1 MYHLHLNHKS
11 KTPKYKQIVESIITD
26 IERGL
31 LKKNDQLPSISEM
44 SAHYDLARDTVEKA
58 YRELRERGF
67 IVSVQGK
74 GYYVSGGNDGKLR
87 ILLIFN
93 KLSSYKRLIYYS
105 FLQELG
111 ERAQVDLQV
120 HHYNAK
126 LFADIIDRNLGK
138 YNHYV
143 VMPHFVHDLD
153 KVNLEAVMQTIPAE
167 ELFFLDKDYPNLPT
181 KHSAVFQD
189 FQRDIFNALLS
200 ANELLQKYQQMV
212 LVMPSDGNYP
222 TGIARGFHNYCV
234 NYKKTYRIIETAT
247 DDPIQVGTVYCVIEE
262 TDLAELIKKIRQTK
276 LQMGQNIGLISFND
290 TTLKEVL
297 DITVITTDFEA
308 MGRTAAQLLL
318 ERKQEKVKNPFYLV
332 RRGSL

>member
-1 MYHLHLNHKS
+1 MYKLHLNHKS

-26 IERGL
+26 IERSV

-74 GYYVSGGNDGKLR
+74 GYYVSGGNDGKIR
-87 ILLIFN
+87 ILLVFN

-120 HHYNAK
+120 HHYSAK
-126 LFADIIDRNLGK
+126 LFADIIERNLGK
-138 YNHYV
+138 YNYYV

-153 KVNLEAVMQTIPAE
+153 KVNLEQVLKSIPE
-167 ELFFLDKDYPNLPT
+167 GELAFLDKDYPILPG
-181 KHSAVFQD
+181 KYPAVFQD
-189 FQRDIFNALLS
+189 FQRDVFNALLS
-200 ANELLQKYQQMV
+200 ANDLMQKYQQMV

-222 TGIARGFHNYCV
+222 TEIARGFHNYCV

-247 DDPIQVGTVYCVIEE
+247 EELLQKGTAYCVIEE
-262 TDLAELIKKIRQTK
+262 TDLAELIKKIRQTDWE
-276 LQMGQNIGLISFND
+276 LGEDLGLISFND

-297 DITVITTDFEA
+297 DITVVTTDFGA

-318 ERKQEKVKNPFYLV
+318 EGRKEKVKNPFYLIQ
-332 RRGSL
+332 RGSL

>member
-1 MYHLHLNHKS
+1 MYKLHLNHKS

-120 HHYNAK
+120 HHYSAK
-126 LFADIIDRNLGK
+126 LFADIIERNLGK
-138 YNHYV
+138 YNYYV
-143 VMPHFVHDLD
+143 VMPHFVQDLD
-153 KVNLEAVMQTIPAE
+153 KVNLEAVMKSIPAD
-167 ELFFLDKDYPNLPT
+167 ELFFLDKD
-181 KHSAVFQD
+181 
-189 FQRDIFNALLS
+189 
-200 ANELLQKYQQMV
+200 
-212 LVMPSDGNYP
+212 
-222 TGIARGFHNYCV
+222 
-234 NYKKTYRIIETAT
+234 
-247 DDPIQVGTVYCVIEE
+247 
-262 TDLAELIKKIRQTK
+262 
-276 LQMGQNIGLISFND
+276 
-290 TTLKEVL
+290 
-297 DITVITTDFEA
+297 
-308 MGRTAAQLLL
+308 
-318 ERKQEKVKNPFYLV
+318 
-332 RRGSL
+332 

>member
-1 MYHLHLNHKS
+1 MHNLHLNHKS
-11 KTPKYKQIVESIITD
+11 KTPKYKQIVEAVITD
-26 IERGL
+26 IERGI
-31 LKKNDQLPSISEM
+31 LKKNSQLPSISEM
-44 SAHYDLARDTVEKA
+44 SAHHDLARDTVEKA

-67 IVSVQGK
+67 ILSVQGK
-74 GYYVSGGNDGKLR
+74 GYYVSGGSDGKLR
-87 ILLIFN
+87 ILLIAN

-105 FLQELG
+105 FLQTLG
-111 ERAQVDLQV
+111 DKAQVDLQV

-126 LFADIIDRNLGK
+126 LFADIIERNLGK
-138 YNHYV
+138 YNYYV

-153 KVNLEAVMQTIPAE
+153 KVNLEEVMKNIPPE
-167 ELFFLDKDYPNLPT
+167 ELVFLDKDYPHLPT
-181 KHSAVFQD
+181 NHLAVFQD

-200 ANELLQKYQQMV
+200 ANALLQKYTQMV

-222 TGIARGFHNYCV
+222 TEIARGFHNYCV
-234 NYKKTYRIIETAT
+234 NYQKTYQIIETASEET
-247 DDPIQVGTVYCVIEE
+247 VQAGTVYCVIEE
-262 TDLAELIKKIRQTK
+262 TDLAELIKKIHQTDLK
-276 LQMGQNIGLISFND
+276 LGQDIGLISFND

-318 ERKQEKVKNPFYLV
+318 EGRKEKVKNPFYLV

>member
-1 MYHLHLNHKS
+1 MYKLHLNHKS

-26 IERGL
+26 IERGI

-74 GYYVSGGNDGKLR
+74 GYYVSGGNDGKIR

-111 ERAQVDLQV
+111 ERTQVDLQV
-120 HHYNAK
+120 HHYSAK
-126 LFADIIDRNLGK
+126 LFADIIERNLGK
-138 YNHYV
+138 YNYYV

-153 KVNLEAVMQTIPAE
+153 KVNLEQVMKSIPAD
-167 ELFFLDKDYPNLPT
+167 ELVFLDKDYPALSGKYP
-181 KHSAVFQD
+181 AVFQD

-200 ANELLQKYQQMV
+200 ANDLLQKYQQMV

-222 TGIARGFHNYCV
+222 TEIARGFHNYCV

-247 DDPIQVGTVYCVIEE
+247 EEQLQAGTAYCVIEE
-262 TDLAELIKKIRQTK
+262 TDLAELIKKIRETNWK
-276 LQMGQNIGLISFND
+276 LGQDIGLISFND

-297 DITVITTDFEA
+297 DITVITTDFGA
-308 MGRTAAQLLL
+308 MGRTTAQLLL
-318 ERKQEKVKNPFYLV
+318 EGRKEKVKNPFYLIQ
-332 RRGSL
+332 RGSL

>member
-26 IERGL
+26 IEKGV

-87 ILLIFN
+87 VLLIFN

-126 LFADIIDRNLGK
+126 LFADIIERNLGK
-138 YNHYV
+138 YNYYV

-153 KVNLEAVMQTIPAE
+153 KVNLEAVMKTIPAE

-200 ANELLQKYQQMV
+200 ANELLQKYQEMV

-222 TGIARGFHNYCV
+222 TEIARGFHNYCV
-234 NYKKTYRIIETAT
+234 NYQKTYRIIETAT
-247 DDPIQVGTVYCVIEE
+247 EEPIQAGAVYCVIEE
-262 TDLAELIKKIRQTK
+262 TDLAELIKKIRQTDLK
-276 LQMGQNIGLISFND
+276 LGQNIGLISFND

-297 DITVITTDFEA
+297 DITVITTDFEE

-318 ERKQEKVKNPFYLV
+318 EGRKEKVKNPFYLV

>member
-1 MYHLHLNHKS
+1 MYNLHLNHKS

-26 IERGL
+26 IERGI

-74 GYYVSGGNDGKLR
+74 GYYVSGGNDGKIR

-126 LFADIIDRNLGK
+126 LFADIIERNLGK
-138 YNHYV
+138 YNYYV

-153 KVNLEAVMQTIPAE
+153 KVDLEQVMKSIPAD
-167 ELFFLDKDYPNLPT
+167 ELVFLDKDYPALPG
-181 KHSAVFQD
+181 KYPAVFQD

-222 TGIARGFHNYCV
+222 TEIARGFHNYCV

-247 DDPIQVGTVYCVIEE
+247 EEKLQAGTAYCVIEE
-262 TDLAELIKKIRQTK
+262 TDLAELIKKIRQTAWQLGK
-276 LQMGQNIGLISFND
+276 DIGLISFND

-297 DITVITTDFEA
+297 DITVITTDFKA

-318 ERKQEKVKNPFYLV
+318 EGRKEKVKNPFYLIQ
-332 RRGSL
+332 RGSL

>member
-87 ILLIFN
+87 VLLIFN

-111 ERAQVDLQV
+111 ERAQVDLHV

-138 YNHYV
+138 YNYYV

-153 KVNLEAVMQTIPAE
+153 KVNLEAVMKSIPAD

-200 ANELLQKYQQMV
+200 ANELLQKYQQLV

-222 TGIARGFHNYCV
+222 TEIARGFHNYCV

-247 DDPIQVGTVYCVIEE
+247 DEPIQAGSVYCVIEE
-262 TDLAELIKKIRQTK
+262 TDLAELIKKIRQTS
-276 LQMGQNIGLISFND
+276 LQLGQNIGLISFND

-308 MGRTAAQLLL
+308 MGKTAAQLLL
-318 ERKQEKVKNPFYLV
+318 EGKKEKVKNPFYLV

>member
-1 MYHLHLNHKS
+1 
-11 KTPKYKQIVESIITD
+11 
-26 IERGL
+26 
-31 LKKNDQLPSISEM
+31 M

-87 ILLIFN
+87 VLLIFN

-126 LFADIIDRNLGK
+126 LFADIIERNLGK
-138 YNHYV
+138 YNYYV

-153 KVNLEAVMQTIPAE
+153 KVSLEAVLMSIPAE

-200 ANELLQKYQQMV
+200 ANELLQKYQEMV

-222 TGIARGFHNYCV
+222 TEIARGFHNYCV

-247 DDPIQVGTVYCVIEE
+247 EEAIQAGAVYCVIEE
-262 TDLAELIKKIRQTK
+262 TDLAELIKKIRQTD
-276 LQMGQNIGLISFND
+276 LTLGQNIGLISFND

-308 MGRTAAQLLL
+308 MGRTAAELLL
-318 ERKQEKVKNPFYLV
+318 EGRKEKVKNPFYLV

>member
-1 MYHLHLNHKS
+1 MYKLHLNHKS

-26 IERGL
+26 IERGI
-31 LKKNDQLPSISEM
+31 LKKNNQLPSISEM

-74 GYYVSGGNDGKLR
+74 GYYVSGGNDGKIR

-126 LFADIIDRNLGK
+126 LFADIIERNLGK
-138 YNHYV
+138 YNYYV

-153 KVNLEAVMQTIPAE
+153 KVNLEQVMKSIPAD
-167 ELFFLDKDYPNLPT
+167 ELVFLDKDYPALPGNYP
-181 KHSAVFQD
+181 AVFQD

-200 ANELLQKYQQMV
+200 ANDLLQKYQQMV

-222 TGIARGFHNYCV
+222 TEIARGFHNYCV

-247 DDPIQVGTVYCVIEE
+247 EEQLQAGTAYCVIEE
-262 TDLAELIKKIRQTK
+262 TDLAELIKKIRQTDWK
-276 LQMGQNIGLISFND
+276 LGKDIGLISFND

-297 DITVITTDFEA
+297 DITVITTDFGA
-308 MGRTAAQLLL
+308 MGCTAAQLLL
-318 ERKQEKVKNPFYLV
+318 EGRKEKVKNPFYLV

>member
-1 MYHLHLNHKS
+1 MYKLHLNHKS

-26 IERGL
+26 IERGN

-74 GYYVSGGNDGKLR
+74 GYYVSGGNDGKIR

-126 LFADIIDRNLGK
+126 LFADIIERNLGK
-138 YNHYV
+138 YNYYV

-153 KVNLEAVMQTIPAE
+153 KVNLEQVMKSIPAD
-167 ELFFLDKDYPNLPT
+167 ELVFLDKDYPALPG
-181 KHSAVFQD
+181 HYPAVFQD

-200 ANELLQKYQQMV
+200 ANDLMQKYQQMV

-222 TGIARGFHNYCV
+222 TEIARGFHNYCV

-247 DDPIQVGTVYCVIEE
+247 EEQLQAGTAYCVIEE
-262 TDLAELIKKIRQTK
+262 TDLAELIKKIRQTDWQLGK
-276 LQMGQNIGLISFND
+276 DIGLISFND

-297 DITVITTDFEA
+297 DITVITTDFGA

-318 ERKQEKVKNPFYLV
+318 EERKEKVKNPFYLV

>member
-1 MYHLHLNHKS
+1 MYNLHLNHKS

-26 IERGL
+26 IERGI

-74 GYYVSGGNDGKLR
+74 GYYVSGGNDGKIR

-126 LFADIIDRNLGK
+126 LFADIIERNLGK
-138 YNHYV
+138 YNYYV

-153 KVNLEAVMQTIPAE
+153 KVDLDQVMKSIPRE
-167 ELFFLDKDYPNLPT
+167 ELVFLDKDYPALPG
-181 KHSAVFQD
+181 KYPAVFQD

-222 TGIARGFHNYCV
+222 TEIARGFHNYCV

-247 DDPIQVGTVYCVIEE
+247 EEKLQAGMAYCVIEE
-262 TDLAELIKKIRQTK
+262 TDLAELIKKIRQTEWQLGK
-276 LQMGQNIGLISFND
+276 DIGLISFND

-297 DITVITTDFEA
+297 DITVITTDFGA

-318 ERKQEKVKNPFYLV
+318 EGRKEKVKNPFYLIQ
-332 RRGSL
+332 RGSL

>member
-1 MYHLHLNHKS
+1 MYHLRLNHKS

-74 GYYVSGGNDGKLR
+74 GYYVSGGSDGKLR

-105 FLQELG
+105 FLEELG
-111 ERAQVDLQV
+111 EQAQVDLQV
-120 HHYNAK
+120 HHYSASH
-126 LFADIIDRNLGK
+126 FADIIERNLGK
-138 YNHYV
+138 YSFYV

-153 KVNLEAVMQTIPAE
+153 KVNLQEVMKSIPSE
-167 ELFFLDKDYPNLPT
+167 ELVFLDKDFPGLPT
-181 KHSAVFQD
+181 THIAVFQD

-200 ANELLQKYQQMV
+200 ANELLQKYEELV

-222 TGIARGFHNYCV
+222 TEIARGFHNYCV
-234 NYKKTYRIIETAT
+234 NYKKRYRIIETTHGEQTKA
-247 DDPIQVGTVYCVIEE
+247 GTVYCVIEE
-262 TDLAELIKKIRQTK
+262 NDLGELIKEIRQTD
-276 LQMGQNIGLISFND
+276 LQLGHNIGLISFNE
-290 TTLKEVL
+290 TILKEVL
-297 DITVITTDFEA
+297 DITVITTDFKA
-308 MGRTAAQLLL
+308 MGRTAARLLL
-318 ERKQEKVKNPFYLV
+318 EGKKEKVKNPFYLIQ
-332 RRGSL
+332 RGSL

>member
-1 MYHLHLNHKS
+1 MYKLHLNHKS

-26 IERGL
+26 IERGI
-31 LKKNDQLPSISEM
+31 LKKNNQLPSISEM

-74 GYYVSGGNDGKLR
+74 GYYVSGGNDGKIR

-120 HHYNAK
+120 HHYSAR
-126 LFADIIDRNLGK
+126 LFADIIERNLGK
-138 YNHYV
+138 YNYYV

-153 KVNLEAVMQTIPAE
+153 KVNLEQVMKSIPAD
-167 ELFFLDKDYPNLPT
+167 ELVFLDKDYPTLSGNYP
-181 KHSAVFQD
+181 AVFQD

-200 ANELLQKYQQMV
+200 ANDLLQKYQQMV

-222 TGIARGFHNYCV
+222 TEIARGFHNYCV

-247 DDPIQVGTVYCVIEE
+247 EEQLQAGTAYCVIEE
-262 TDLAELIKKIRQTK
+262 TDLAELIKKIRQTDWQLGK
-276 LQMGQNIGLISFND
+276 DIGLISFND

-297 DITVITTDFEA
+297 DITVITTDFGA
-308 MGRTAAQLLL
+308 MGQTAAQLLL
-318 ERKQEKVKNPFYLV
+318 EGRKEKVKNPFYLV

>member
-1 MYHLHLNHKS
+1 MYKLHLNHKS

-26 IERGL
+26 IERGN
-31 LKKNDQLPSISEM
+31 LKKNNQLPSISEM

-74 GYYVSGGNDGKLR
+74 GYYVSGGNDGKIR

-126 LFADIIDRNLGK
+126 LFADIIERNLGK
-138 YNHYV
+138 YNYYV

-153 KVNLEAVMQTIPAE
+153 KVNLEQVMKSIPAD
-167 ELFFLDKDYPNLPT
+167 ELVFLDKDYPALPGNYP
-181 KHSAVFQD
+181 AVFQD

-200 ANELLQKYQQMV
+200 ANDLMQKYQQMV

-222 TGIARGFHNYCV
+222 TEIARGFHNYCV

-247 DDPIQVGTVYCVIEE
+247 EEQLQAGTAYCVIEE

-276 LQMGQNIGLISFND
+276 WQLGKDIGLISFND

-297 DITVITTDFEA
+297 DITVITTDFGA
-308 MGRTAAQLLL
+308 MGQTAAQLLL
-318 ERKQEKVKNPFYLV
+318 EGKKEKVKNPFYLV